1 MFKIDEIIE
10 VKRERNLKDS
20 SFLSFEENVD
30 RFQKWSMSP
39 PTPRFLSSSKI
50 KRNKGRN
57 GASLIKLEIYN
68 REGRKS
74 GQIFARS
81 SSPELEERG
90 GVFPRHDFFPQP
102 SAVKRRATRVSPPS
116 PPFAFF
122 FSWFSWRG
130 LTFSNGE
137 MILQFRGEQCKTR
150 GICRGRIFPILG
162 SSHNERKERI
172 C

>member
-81 SSPELEERG
+81 SSPKLEERFEG
-90 GVFPRHDFFPQP
+90 RGFSTTRLFSPAFGCETESDACFTALPSLRFPLFAVFVAWTGIFEWGDDSPI
-102 SAVKRRATRVSPPS
+102 SRRA
-116 PPFAFF
+116 
-122 FSWFSWRG
+122 
-130 LTFSNGE
+130 
-137 MILQFRGEQCKTR
+137 M
-150 GICRGRIFPILG
+150 
-162 SSHNERKERI
+162 
-172 C
+172 